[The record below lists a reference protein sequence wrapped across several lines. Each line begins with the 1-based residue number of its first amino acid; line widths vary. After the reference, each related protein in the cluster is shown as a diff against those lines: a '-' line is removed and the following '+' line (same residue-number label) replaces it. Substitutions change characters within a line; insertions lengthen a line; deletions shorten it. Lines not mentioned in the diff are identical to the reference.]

1 MKKDFWKQDIFKVP
15 NLLSILR
22 LILIP
27 VFLWIYLT
35 AEEQPWF
42 IVSAVVLA
50 LSGLTDMLD
59 GIIARKYNMITQ
71 LGKVLDPIA
80 DKVTQVSVC
89 VALWIRYPE
98 LIVLVIVMVLKELT
112 MMAGGL
118 VLFHKKVKLD
128 GSRWYGKVATTIF
141 YILMFAIVVSST
153 VPPWFLIATDVIII
167 AVMVFALIM
176 YIPVFVMLFRKGDKK
191 AVPEEGNVA
200 D

>member
-1 MKKDFWKQDIFKVP
+1 MKKDFWKQDIFKIP

-35 AEEQPWF
+35 AKEQPWF
-42 IVSAVVLA
+42 IIAAVVLA
-50 LSGLTDMLD
+50 FSGLTDLLD
-59 GIIARKYNMITQ
+59 GWIARKYNMITQ

-80 DKVTQVSVC
+80 DKITQVSVC

-98 LIVLVIVMVLKELT
+98 LIVLLIVMVLKELL
-112 MMAGGL
+112 MMVGGL
-118 VLFHKKVKLD
+118 VLFRKKVKLD
-128 GSRWYGKVATTIF
+128 GSRWYGKIATTIF
-141 YILMFAIVVSST
+141 YVLMFAIVVSSYI
-153 VPPWFLIATDVIII
+153 PPWFLIATDVIII
-167 AVMVFALIM
+167 AVMIFAFIM
-176 YIPVFVMLFRKGDKK
+176 YIPVFLTLFRKGEEK